1 MITTL
6 VVDDEPRIA
15 DIHAAYVNRVPGF
28 TVLGL
33 AHSAAEAL
41 SLVEAARPD
50 LLLLDLYLP
59 DEHGFDLLQRVH
71 EAGGLRPDTIVITA
85 SRDVDSVRR
94 ALQLGALHYVVK
106 PFGFRQLADRLESY
120 RELRAGLAK
129 LRETN
134 QSDVD
139 KLFGL
144 SRAGAAPAGA
154 PLLHTMTLVL
164 TAVRNAAGEP
174 TASEVAAVVGISRPT
189 AQRYLAQLVTMGLL
203 ELDLQ
208 YGAAGRPSHRYRAAQ
223 TGRDGVD

>member
-15 DIHAAYVNRVPGF
+15 DIHAAYVSKVPGF

-33 AHSAAEAL
+33 AHSAAEAFTL
-41 SLVEAARPD
+41 IEAARPD

-59 DEHGFDLLQRVH
+59 DEHGLDLLQRVH
-71 EAGGLRPDTIVITA
+71 EARGHRPDTIVITA
-85 SRDVDSVRR
+85 SRDIESVRR

-120 RELRAGLAK
+120 RELREGLAR
-129 LRETN
+129 LGETT

-144 SRAGAAPAGA
+144 SRGSTAPAA
-154 PLLHTMTLVL
+154 VPALHTMTLVL
-164 TAVRNAAGEP
+164 SSVRAATSKP
-174 TASEVAAVVGISRPT
+174 TASEVAAAVGISRPT
-189 AQRYLAQLVTMGLL
+189 AQRYLAQLVAMGLL

-208 YGAAGRPSHRYRAAQ
+208 YGAAGRPSHRYSPTPSEGR
-223 TGRDGVD
+223 TG

>member
-1 MITTL
+1 VITTL

-15 DIHAAYVNRVPGF
+15 DIHAAYVNKVPGF
-28 TVLGL
+28 TVVGL
-33 AHSAAEAL
+33 AHSAAEAFN
-41 SLVEAARPD
+41 LVEAARPD

-59 DEHGFDLLQRVH
+59 DEHGLDLLQRVH
-71 EAGGLRPDTIVITA
+71 EARGHRPDTIVITA

-106 PFGFRQLADRLESY
+106 PFGFRQLAERLESY
-120 RELRAGLAK
+120 RELRDGLAR
-129 LRETN
+129 LGETT

-144 SRAGAAPAGA
+144 SRGGAAPSAA
-154 PLLHTMTLVL
+154 PALHTMTLVL
-164 TAVRNAAGEP
+164 SSVRAATSKP
-174 TASEVAAVVGISRPT
+174 TATEVAAAVGISRPT

-208 YGAAGRPSHRYRAAQ
+208 YGTAGRPSHRYRPVP
-223 TGRDGVD
+223 TPGND

>member
-1 MITTL
+1 VITTL

-15 DIHAAYVNRVPGF
+15 DIHAAYVSKVPGF

-33 AHSAAEAL
+33 AHSAAEAF
-41 SLVEAARPD
+41 SLVDAARPD

-59 DEHGFDLLQRVH
+59 DEHGLDLLQRVH
-71 EAGGLRPDTIVITA
+71 ESRGHRPDTIVITA

-106 PFGFRQLADRLESY
+106 PFGFRQLADRLEAY
-120 RELRAGLAK
+120 RELRAGLDK

-139 KLFGL
+139 KLFEL
-144 SRAGAAPAGA
+144 SRGGGPPSG
-154 PLLHTMTLVL
+154 PPPLHTMQLVL
-164 TAVRNAAGEP
+164 ASVRDSSGKP
-174 TASEVAAVVGISRPT
+174 TAAEVAKTVGISRPT
-189 AQRYLAQLVTMGLL
+189 AQRYLAQLVAMGLL

-208 YGAAGRPSHRYRAAQ
+208 YGTAGRPSHRYRA
-223 TGRDGVD
+223 V

>member
-15 DIHAAYVNRVPGF
+15 DIHAAYVNKVPGF

-33 AHSAAEAL
+33 AHNAAEAFN
-41 SLVEAARPD
+41 LVEAARPD

-59 DEHGFDLLQRVH
+59 DEHGLDLLQRVH
-71 EAGGLRPDTIVITA
+71 GLTSHRPDTIVITA

-129 LRETN
+129 LGETT

-144 SRAGAAPAGA
+144 SRGGGGTAGA
-154 PLLHTMTLVL
+154 PPLHTMQLVL
-164 TAVRNAAGEP
+164 ESVRQSTGRP
-174 TASEVAAVVGISRPT
+174 TATEVATTVGISRPT
-189 AQRYLAQLVTMGLL
+189 AQRYLAQLVSMGLL

-208 YGAAGRPSHRYRAAQ
+208 YGAAGRPSHRYRAV
-223 TGRDGVD
+223 TPGSGSG

>member
-1 MITTL
+1 VITTL

-15 DIHAAYVNRVPGF
+15 DIHAAYVNKVPGF

-33 AHSAAEAL
+33 ANSAAEAF
-41 SLVEAARPD
+41 SLVEAARPE

-59 DEHGFDLLQRVH
+59 DEYGLDLLQRIH
-71 EAGGLRPDTIVITA
+71 EARAHRPDTIVITA

-106 PFGFRQLADRLESY
+106 PFGFRQLADRLEAY
-120 RELRAGLAK
+120 RELREGLAR
-129 LRETN
+129 LGETT

-144 SRAGAAPAGA
+144 SRGGATPTAAPA
-154 PLLHTMTLVL
+154 LHTMTLVL
-164 TAVRNAAGEP
+164 SCVRDAGSKP
-174 TASEVAAVVGISRPT
+174 TAAEVAAEVGISRPT
-189 AQRYLAQLVTMGLL
+189 AQRYLAQLVTMGIL

-208 YGAAGRPSHRYRAAQ
+208 YGAAGRPSHRYRIAAKPQ
-223 TGRDGVD
+223 HR

>member
-15 DIHAAYVNRVPGF
+15 DIHAAYVNKVPGF

-33 AHSAAEAL
+33 ANSAAEAF

-59 DEHGFDLLQRVH
+59 DEHGLDLLQRVH
-71 EAGGLRPDTIVITA
+71 EARGHRPDTIVITA

-106 PFGFRQLADRLESY
+106 PFGFRQLAERLEAY

-134 QSDVD
+134 QSEVD
-139 KLFGL
+139 KLFEL
-144 SRAGAAPAGA
+144 SRGGGSSSGPV
-154 PLLHTMTLVL
+154 PLHTMTLVL
-164 TAVRNAAGEP
+164 TAVRNSTSKP
-174 TASEVAAVVGISRPT
+174 TASEVASDVGISRPT
-189 AQRYLAQLVTMGLL
+189 AQRYLAQLVSMGLL

-208 YGAAGRPSHRYRAAQ
+208 YGTAGRPSHRYRAVEAS
-223 TGRDGVD
+223 

>member
-15 DIHAAYVNRVPGF
+15 DIHAAYVNKVPGF

-33 AHSAAEAL
+33 AHTAAEAF

-59 DEHGFDLLQRVH
+59 DQHGLDLLQRVH
-71 EAGGLRPDTIVITA
+71 EARVHRPDTIVITA

-106 PFGFRQLADRLESY
+106 PFGFRQLAERLESY
-120 RELRAGLAK
+120 RELREGLAK

-139 KLFGL
+139 KLFEL
-144 SRAGAAPAGA
+144 SRGGSASSGP
-154 PLLHTMTLVL
+154 PPLHTMQLVL
-164 TAVRNAAGEP
+164 ESVRGSGSKP
-174 TASEVAAVVGISRPT
+174 TATEVATAVGISRPT
-189 AQRYLAQLVTMGLL
+189 AQRYLAQLVSMGLL

-208 YGAAGRPSHRYRAAQ
+208 YGTAGRPAHRYRPTA
-223 TGRDGVD
+223 TPDSG